1 MASRIDRWIEKVN
14 WLLPAFLYVRLQR
27 LSLRADRY
35 ADAPQ
40 IAGLTDADDWAPS
53 HYASYY
59 ATSTPVYSAIRLRS
73 DAVARPP
80 LRVYRHVVAAGQPRR
95 EWVGPDHPAQ
105 RLLDRVNPHWTG
117 GDFWRATETY
127 LNLWG
132 VAYWQIERDEMGA
145 PVELWPLR
153 PDRVKLVPDDNE
165 YIGGYVYTGFS
176 GERVTFAPD
185 EIVRL
190 RYFNPLDEYSG
201 LSPIAPVRL
210 ALDMGRDALLSNRS
224 GLANDGSPGVVIHTD
239 TNQDEAEVKRL
250 LEEWESRF
258 SGPLNRLRPVVL
270 DAGMKATKMGFSPKE
285 MEYIGALRWTVED
298 VARAFNVPK
307 PLLHDLERA
316 TYSNIETARRMF
328 WETCVVP
335 ELRFFEEKLTENL
348 LPMFGGDSLTAE
360 FDTSSIEALR
370 ESESE
375 RARRIQIYVSEGIMT
390 PDEARAELG
399 LGASGYDSGR
409 SGSASIRDSGPPAY
423 ALSAVSISPRRTA

>member
-1 MASRIDRWIEKVN
+1 MANRIDKWIDRLN
-14 WLLPAFLYVRLQR
+14 WLLPAFMYMRLHRLQVQPER
-27 LSLRADRY
+27 GGGGESPIL
-35 ADAPQ
+35 
-40 IAGLTDADDWAPS
+40 GLTDSDDWSPT
-53 HYASYY
+53 HYAAYF
-59 ATSTPVYSAIRLRS
+59 ATSAPVYSAIRLRA
-73 DAVARPP
+73 DAVSRPP
-80 LRVYRHVVAAGQPRR
+80 LRVYRRIVAAGEMHR
-95 EWVGPDHPAQ
+95 EWVGPEHPAQ

-117 GDFWRATETY
+117 GDLWRATETY

-132 VAYWQIERDEMGA
+132 VAYWSVERDDLGM
-145 PVELWPLR
+145 PIELWPLR
-153 PDRVKLVPDDNE
+153 PDRVRLVPDEKE
-165 YIGGYVYTGFS
+165 YIRGYLYTGPS
-176 GERVTFAPD
+176 GQQVAFAVD

-190 RYFNPLDEYSG
+190 RYFNPLDEYAG

-210 ALDMGRDALLSNRS
+210 TLDMGRDALLSNRS
-224 GLANDGSPGVVIHTD
+224 GLANDGSPGVVIQTEVHPGEG
-239 TNQDEAEVKRL
+239 EAERL
-250 LEEWESRF
+250 LKEWESRF
-258 SGPLNRLRPVVL
+258 SGPLNRRRPVVL
-270 DAGMKATKMGFSPKE
+270 GAGMKASQMGFSPKD

-298 VARAFNVPK
+298 VARVFNVPK

-348 LPMFGGDSLTAE
+348 LPMFGDISLMAV

-399 LGASGYDSGR
+399 LGPHPGESGSTR
-409 SGSASIRDSGPPAY
+409 SGASSGESSVRETPPFY
-423 ALSAVSISPRRTA
+423 SLTIGSD

>member
-1 MASRIDRWIEKVN
+1 MTNTIDKWIDRFS
-14 WLLPAFLYVRLQR
+14 WLLPAFLYAKFHRLNM
-27 LSLRADRY
+27 SGDGRAP
-35 ADAPQ
+35 AESPL
-40 IAGLTDADDWAPS
+40 AGLTGGDDWSPS
-53 HYASYY
+53 HYAAYF
-59 ATSTPVYSAIRLRS
+59 ATSTPVYSAVRLRA

-80 LRVYRHVVAAGQPRR
+80 LRVYRRGVAAGERHR
-95 EWVGPDHPAQ
+95 EWVGPEHPAQ

-127 LNLWG
+127 LSLWG
-132 VAYWQIERDEMGA
+132 VAYWSVEFDDLGM

-153 PDRVKLVPDDNE
+153 PDRIRIVPDEDE
-165 YIGGYVYTGFS
+165 YIRGYLYTGHS
-176 GERVTFAPD
+176 GEQVALTTD
-185 EIVRL
+185 EVVRL
-190 RYFNPLDEYSG
+190 RYFNPLDEYAG

-210 ALDMGRDALLSNRS
+210 TLDMGRDALLSNRS
-224 GLANDGSPGVVIHTD
+224 GLANDGSPGVVIQTEAYY
-239 TNQDEAEVKRL
+239 DEQEIKRL

-270 DAGMKATKMGFSPKE
+270 SAGMKASQLGFSPKD

-328 WETCVVP
+328 WETCIVP

-348 LPMFGGDSLTAE
+348 LPMFGDGSLVAE

-375 RARRIQIYVSEGIMT
+375 RARRIQIFVSGGIMT

-399 LGASGYDSGR
+399 LGPHPGE
-409 SGSASIRDSGPPAY
+409 SGSARTGDPSGESSIRES
-423 ALSAVSISPRRTA
+423 SPFYSLTA